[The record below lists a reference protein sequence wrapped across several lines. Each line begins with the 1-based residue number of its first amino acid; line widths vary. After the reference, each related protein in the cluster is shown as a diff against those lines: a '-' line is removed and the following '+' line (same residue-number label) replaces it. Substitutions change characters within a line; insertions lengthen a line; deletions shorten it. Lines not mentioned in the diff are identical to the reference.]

1 MEGTQIK
8 EYSATESALGEL
20 RQRLAGAK
28 YEVTTTAGMDLAKK
42 DRRELVTLRTSLEAK
57 RKEIKAPALERCQL
71 IDAEAKRITAELLA
85 LEKPIDEQIK
95 AEEARKE
102 EERAEKARVAAAAQK
117 VLDDKILEI
126 GKLPLRCIGKSADEI
141 ALFLAT
147 LEAKEIGGEFTGETR
162 VRAEAAKAGAV
173 EEIRTAHAAMV
184 EAEAKAAALKA
195 EQEAE
200 AARMEEERIER
211 ERLAAIER
219 EANEKHQAELDE
231 QKRLQD
237 IEAARLKEIADAE
250 AEKLRLDWEEFKKEK
265 KAEADKRAEEVRIAM
280 EKQEAAEA
288 EERRIREESA
298 EKAEQE
304 RIKAEK
310 ERKAA
315 EKKAKLLAAKCKD
328 AATAFQKILEIAQDN
343 TRNET
348 QALAEIAIIA
358 EGNLL

>member
-20 RQRLAGAK
+20 RQRLAGVK
-28 YEVTTTAGMDLAKK
+28 YEVMTSAGMDLAKK

-71 IDAEAKRITAELLA
+71 IDAEAKRITTELLA

-126 GKLPLRCIGKSADEI
+126 GKLPIRCIGKSADEI

-162 VRAEAAKAGAV
+162 ARAEAAKAGAV
-173 EEIRTAHAAMV
+173 EEIRTVHAAMV

-219 EANEKHQAELDE
+219 EANEKRQAELDE

-250 AEKLRLDWEEFKKEK
+250 AEKLRIEREAFEKEQREAREKEEAIEAEK
-265 KAEADKRAEEVRIAM
+265 RRE
-280 EKQEAAEA
+280 AEA
-288 EERRIREESA
+288 EAARIREEERQA
-298 EKAEQE
+298 AILAEQE

-315 EKKAKLLAAKCKD
+315 EKARKLAEAKCKD
-328 AATAFQKILEIAQDN
+328 ADTAFKKILAICQSDEHTDTGKVTQIA
-343 TRNET
+343 
-348 QALAEIAIIA
+348 LIA
-358 EGNLL
+358 EAML